1 MVYNGLKWA
10 KNMILGNHDHI
21 CSFVPPEIVKWAW
34 ANMEKDG
41 VGPTPNFLS
50 PLNFWTNK
58 MFINF

>member
-1 MVYNGLKWA
+1 MGKKYDSGKSCPYL
-10 KNMILGNHDHI
+10 LI
-21 CSFVPPEIVKWAW
+21 CTPEIVKWAW